1 MHAAG
6 YKLDQPAFEAAMRA
20 FDPDRNAHFE
30 LAEYIAF
37 TLFLRSAA
45 QTFRAFDNSG
55 SGRVNL
61 DFNQFVYA
69 TANCR

>member
-1 MHAAG
+1 MWQG
-6 YKLDQPAFEAAMRA
+6 YRLDQPAFEAAMRA

-37 TLFLRSAA
+37 NLFLRSAA
-45 QTFRAFDNSG
+45 QTFRSFDSAGQN
-55 SGRVNL
+55 RINL

-69 TANCR
+69 ASSCR